1 MVEEIG
7 DIKRIGNEPVL
18 SPKQVCKYLGI
29 ARSTLTHRINN
40 DDTFPRSF
48 KISDRKIY
56 WKYVDIEDW
65 VKKKMNGDS
74 NVGIRSFSVR

>member
-40 DDTFPRSF
+40 DDTFPKSF

-56 WKYVDIEDW
+56 
-65 VKKKMNGDS
+65 
-74 NVGIRSFSVR
+74 